1 MYISDMVVRGASA
14 VALVFTV
21 LMTNVAVA
29 CDTCLL
35 HAAAPAV
42 PTGSE
47 PLVVQPG
54 FLPVVLTI
62 GIGLVLVCAGAYGA
76 KRVLARRSK

>member
-47 PLVVQPG
+47 PLVQPS